1 TLTGTNTYLVDD
13 AGHVAVIDPGP
24 DDIPA
29 HLDAI
34 LAAAAQIGQITTI
47 VATHRHL
54 DHLPAARLLSARTG
68 APLAG
73 HPDLRGV
80 QRPIRDGENV
90 FGGLVGL
97 QTPGHTR
104 DSLCLWD
111 ADQNALFTGDLV
123 LGTGTAV
130 LDDAPNALS
139 DHLASLTRLLELQP
153 KIIYPGHGPIIANGV
168 GKLAEYLQHREHRL

>member
-1 TLTGTNTYLVDD
+1 MRLVAPNPGPMTLTGTNTYLVDD

-24 DDIPA
+24 DDIPD

-34 LAAAAQIGQITTI
+34 LAAAAQVGQITII

-73 HPDLRGV
+73 HPDLPGV
-80 QRPIRDGENV
+80 QRPIRDCENV

-97 QTPGHTR
+97 QPPGYTR
-104 DSLCLWD
+104 DTVRLWV
-111 ADQNALFTGDLV
+111 AQRSALF
-123 LGTGTAV
+123 
-130 LDDAPNALS
+130 
-139 DHLASLTRLLELQP
+139 
-153 KIIYPGHGPIIANGV
+153 PG
-168 GKLAEYLQHREHRL
+168 